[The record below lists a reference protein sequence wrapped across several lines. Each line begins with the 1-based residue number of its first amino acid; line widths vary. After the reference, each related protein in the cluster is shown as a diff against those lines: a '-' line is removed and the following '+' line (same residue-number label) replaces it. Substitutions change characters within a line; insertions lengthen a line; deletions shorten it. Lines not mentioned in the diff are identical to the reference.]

1 MHTHTHTHTLSLSL
15 SHTHTHTHNLILT
28 IPLKHTHSLS
38 LSPSHTHTTIT
49 TATHRRKV
57 PSPHQLI
64 ETLSTQE
71 VDDTTL
77 YRLWL
82 RHLLV
87 QLLLLEGGGAAQVH
101 VQQVTNQRVG
111 ARDHCGLGGWWSAT
125 WWGFCIACRLGAL
138 VVTVEFL
145 KNSSFLRATAEKDIF
160 CLDCNS
166 MWLQLQFNVV
176 LGGQSK
182 VFALAALVLT
192 VSEQADERL
201 LQCTGDRC
209 ASLLKMKTS
218 WFIDN
223 CPPTNFSPSQSL
235 SEETMNTDHSTR
247 ACTYACD
254 LTGHAID
261 TGYHNAAL
269 TCDRKLGIRD
279 QQPLMHKHP
288 QLHNLWSSDPHQPQL
303 RSLYLRLRSSWMR
316 HRTDY
321 GTRAPT
327 YDCDLGGS
335 VRRMAPLP
343 STKALGGLW

>member
-1 MHTHTHTHTLSLSL
+1 
-15 SHTHTHTHNLILT
+15 
-28 IPLKHTHSLS
+28 
-38 LSPSHTHTTIT
+38 
-49 TATHRRKV
+49 
-57 PSPHQLI
+57 
-64 ETLSTQE
+64 
-71 VDDTTL
+71 
-77 YRLWL
+77 
-82 RHLLV
+82 
-87 QLLLLEGGGAAQVH
+87 
-101 VQQVTNQRVG
+101 
-111 ARDHCGLGGWWSAT
+111 
-125 WWGFCIACRLGAL
+125 
-138 VVTVEFL
+138 
-145 KNSSFLRATAEKDIF
+145 
-160 CLDCNS
+160 

-223 CPPTNFSPSQSL
+223 CPPTNIPPSQSL

-269 TCDRKLGIRD
+269 TCDRKLGVRD

-288 QLHNLWSSDPHQPQL
+288 QLHNL
-303 RSLYLRLRSSWMR
+303 
-316 HRTDY
+316 
-321 GTRAPT
+321 
-327 YDCDLGGS
+327 
-335 VRRMAPLP
+335 
-343 STKALGGLW
+343 